1 MVNNG
6 RGREEDRGEPSAVAP
21 EENRALGRYV
31 AIWTT
36 NPEEKQEDRPHNRRQ
51 VEETHVIYLF
61 IYLFLINACNLKV
74 MARFT
79 ELNT

>member
-1 MVNNG
+1 VSEVALNRTRRAAR
-6 RGREEDRGEPSAVAP
+6 RGLRAPRHRPTVFPNLWSAKGGVSLRGV
-21 EENRALGRYV
+21 
-31 AIWTT
+31 
-36 NPEEKQEDRPHNRRQ
+36 
-51 VEETHVIYLF
+51 YLF